1 MHQLTHISFKDVASL
16 SQNRSIV
23 LFGAST
29 IAEKTIRKLSVKP
42 AYMVDNN
49 PNRWGTIEL
58 GLGVKNPDVL
68 RGQESILV
76 LICTTSI
83 TEVSD
88 QLSSLGFHAGVDFVT
103 SPILNDLLIISEMES
118 IRRSLLFTSGSPK
131 VDHPLYGG
139 GLYKLTIDGD
149 EWSHRKVYDGICY
162 GVIELNDH
170 YILVDDHQGIVVLD
184 HGFKVMQSTNLEPGT
199 RGHGIAFSEKY
210 QEFYIAAS
218 YRDAVLIFDNNF
230 RYKKSINLSDK
241 FNRLGYPCHHCND
254 LCVVEDSLYVSMF
267 SATGNFRRDVFDGTV
282 LEFDLSDHTLVGAPI
297 NQLWMPHNISFI
309 DGSLTLLDSLRGDL
323 LCNNAQKIGQ
333 FPGFTRGLAYD
344 GSHYY
349 VGQSRNRN
357 FSKCMGLSLNISIDT
372 SIIVFDEQTKVS
384 RSLSLPPK
392 LSEIHSILLI

>member
-1 MHQLTHISFKDVASL
+1 MQHVSHISFKDVVNL

-29 IAEKTIRKLSVKP
+29 IAEKTIRKLSVRP
-42 AYMVDNN
+42 TYMVDNN
-49 PNRWGTIEL
+49 PNRWETTEL
-58 GLGVKNPDVL
+58 GLDVRNPDVL
-68 RGQESILV
+68 RGQESLLV

-88 QLSSLGFHAGVDFVT
+88 QLSSMGYHAGVDFVT
-103 SPILNDLLIISEMES
+103 SPVLNDFLIISEMES
-118 IRRSLLFTSGSPK
+118 IHRSLLFTSGSPK

-139 GLYKLTIDGD
+139 GLYKLKIEGD
-149 EWSHRKVYDGICY
+149 EWSHCKVYDGICY

-170 YILVDDHQGIVVLD
+170 YILIDDHQGIVVLD
-184 HGFKVMQSTNLEPGT
+184 REFEVRQSTNLEPGT
-199 RGHGIAFSEKY
+199 RAHGIAFSEKY

-218 YRDAVLIFDNNF
+218 YLDAVLVFDSEFNF
-230 RYKKSINLSDK
+230 KKSIHFSDK

-282 LEFDLSDHTLVGAPI
+282 LEFNLLDHTLVGAPI
-297 NQLWMPHNISFI
+297 NRLWMPHNISFI

-323 LCNNAQKIGQ
+323 LSNNAQKIGH
-333 FPGFTRGLAYD
+333 FPGFSRGLAYD
-344 GSHYY
+344 GAHYY

-357 FSKCMGLSLNISIDT
+357 FSKYMGLSLNISIDT